1 MVHLKP
7 ADDSHNFSLGFR
19 TFYDEELEAS
29 DHFYGNQQQLLQLC
43 YALYNILA
51 AR

>member
-1 MVHLKP
+1 MEP
-7 ADDSHNFSLGFR
+7 ADDSHSADLCFR

-29 DHFYGNQQQLLQLC
+29 DQFYANQHQLLQLC